1 MKKQIWILVVIILLA
16 LMIGG
21 FAWMNLSRDS
31 AEGSPS
37 PNGETEIIP
46 DDPNDPWPDLTEET
60 ASDDSSGSDPVNNT
74 PTFGTA
80 PEPSANENS
89 VISGISP
96 GSGSSGSA
104 DSSVA
109 SDGSDGA
116 DGADTPD
123 STPGISNP
131 TPPDSGTTD
140 SSPVVRE
147 DGLHEYEL
155 PYISLS

>member
-80 PEPSANENS
+80 PEPSANENP

-96 GSGSSGSA
+96 GSGSSGSSGDA
-104 DSSVA
+104 VVPEGGTPSDSPA
-109 SDGSDGA
+109 SGNVSFGRQFCCLRW
-116 DGADTPD
+116 
-123 STPGISNP
+123 
-131 TPPDSGTTD
+131 
-140 SSPVVRE
+140 V
-147 DGLHEYEL
+147 
-155 PYISLS
+155 